1 MDGNVKFYSVYLK
14 KNVTLEPGENKIVSA
29 VNGRHKKGILGI
41 DYTREFGSYMLA
53 WGFSPAIYVYA
64 LEISLTK
71 GFSGKYKEHSGNLL
85 AAKFL
90 RSFPYV
96 LSFDDKL
103 SMRIWDFR
111 KFMTVQVINC

>member
-1 MDGNVKFYSVYLK
+1 
-14 KNVTLEPGENKIVSA
+14 
-29 VNGRHKKGILGI
+29 
-41 DYTREFGSYMLA
+41 MLS
-53 WGFSPAIYVYA
+53 WGFSSSIFIYS

-71 GFSGKYKEHSGNLL
+71 GFTGKYKEHSGNLL
-85 AAKFL
+85 AARFL

-111 KFMTVQVINC
+111 SFVTIQIINC